1 MFIWAK
7 NHALLRVIY
16 NISDSL
22 WRLRVLAET
31 SVIGPETS
39 GGERG
44 RERRKS
50 LVWEKKKGRE
60 RRETDRKKARKKKGK
75 RKQKEKEKK
84 KGAEQKEKCEG
95 SSGRLFSKPYSPQL
109 CFQFINTVNWMD
121 DDITK

>member
-16 NISDSL
+16 NISNSL

-31 SVIGPETS
+31 SVIDPEAS

-50 LVWEKKKGRE
+50 LVWEKKKGGQRE
-60 RRETDRKKARKKKGK
+60 ERDR
-75 RKQKEKEKK
+75 
-84 KGAEQKEKCEG
+84 
-95 SSGRLFSKPYSPQL
+95 
-109 CFQFINTVNWMD
+109 
-121 DDITK
+121 